1 MKVQNQTERYLRA
14 QKKVEEIK
22 SFFGNLLAY
31 CLVIPILAWIN
42 YQTTSFLW
50 FVFPAIGWGIGL
62 AFHALRVYGYDLVL
76 GKNWEERKIQELMA
90 EDNEQ

>member
-1 MKVQNQTERYLRA
+1 MKVQQQTERYLRA

-22 SFFGNLLAY
+22 SFYGNLLAY

-42 YQTTSFLW
+42 YQTTSFVW
-50 FVFPAIGWGIGL
+50 VVFPALGWGIGL
-62 AFHALRVYGYDLVL
+62 AFHALRVYGYDFFL

-90 EDNEQ
+90 EDKE